1 MSFLMLISK
10 NLFRQR
16 VRSLLTILGI
26 SIGIM
31 TVVTLGVVVDGM
43 KASMSDIMHIG
54 GSDFMVGQEGSSD
67 LTFSTVTYNEWQ
79 AVAETE
85 GVEWAHGVLMHI
97 TRMGSNP
104 YFILGGILPEQLAE
118 GPPDLVEGRLLA
130 PGAAD
135 EIVVGD
141 AAADDLGVVLGDTL
155 TIDEQPFHVVGI
167 YHTGA
172 TIQDRGAFADLNVV
186 SVLARKQGVV
196 TTVYVKVEPGVVIAD
211 ITAGI
216 EEALPQ
222 LATITSIEDYGEV
235 DQGVQIVDAV
245 NLAISALAVGIGA
258 IGVMNTMVMSVFER
272 TREIGI
278 LRAIGWSGR
287 RIMRMIITESLLLCL
302 VAAIVGLLFGV
313 LATRAVMLIG
323 TVQAFLEPQYTL
335 DIVLRALFVAI
346 IVALIGAAYP
356 AIRAVR
362 LTPMEALRHE

>member
-1 MSFLMLISK
+1 MSFLTLILK

-16 VRSLLTILGI
+16 VRSSLTILGI

-67 LTFSTVTYNEWQ
+67 LTFSTVTYQEWR
-79 AVAETE
+79 AVAETD

-97 TRMGSNP
+97 TRLGSNP
-104 YFILGGILPEQLAE
+104 YFILGGILPEQLSE
-118 GPPDLVEGRLLA
+118 GPPDLVDGRLLT
-130 PGAAD
+130 PGAVD

-141 AAADDLGVVLGDTL
+141 DAADDLGVTTGDTL
-155 TIDEQPFHVVGI
+155 TIDEQSFRVVGI
-167 YHTGA
+167 YHTGT
-172 TIQDRGAFADLNVV
+172 TIQDRGGFADLAVV
-186 SVLARKQGVV
+186 STLARKQGVV
-196 TTVYVKVEPGVVIAD
+196 TTVYVKVTPDAVVAD
-211 ITAGI
+211 VTDRI
-216 EEALPQ
+216 EDALPQ

-287 RIMRMIITESLLLCL
+287 RIMRMIITESLMLCF
-302 VAAIVGLLFGV
+302 VAAIVGMLLGV

-323 TVQAFLEPQYTL
+323 TVQAILVPQYSL
-335 DIVLRALFVAI
+335 DIVVRALFVAV
-346 IVALIGAAYP
+346 IVALVGADYP